1 MKTTLFTLLL
11 IAAFLVG
18 CTDTPISPLD
28 SQANPEGQLDKLVK
42 LPPKSGLS
50 TETVYSQ
57 TVLIDGEQGGE
68 IKIKEYYWTNDG
80 QKVKIDARLT
90 IPKNAFTGSVNITMK
105 IDDEYAAAS
114 FEPSMSFEKPLEFN
128 LTINGLDLSQLNLA
142 GASYNFVYVADDGNV
157 EDVVNDGVVLD
168 NFLKGLT
175 VDKAQLNHFSRY
187 AFSR

>member
-1 MKTTLFTLLL
+1 MKTTLFTLFL

-50 TETVYSQ
+50 TETVFSK
-57 TVLIDGEQGGE
+57 TELIDGEQGGE
-68 IKIKEYYWTNDG
+68 IKTKEYYWTNDG
-80 QKVKIDARLT
+80 TKVKIDARLT
-90 IPKNAFTGSVNITMK
+90 IPKGAFTGSVNITMK
-105 IDDEYAAAS
+105 IDDVFAAAS
-114 FEPSMSFEKPLEFN
+114 FEPAMSFDQPLQFD
-128 LTINGLDLSQLNLA
+128 LTINGLDLSQISLG
-142 GASYNFVYVADDGNV
+142 GAAYNFVYVADDGRI
-157 EDVVNDGVVLD
+157 EDVVNDGVTLD
-168 NFLKGLT
+168 SFLKGLT